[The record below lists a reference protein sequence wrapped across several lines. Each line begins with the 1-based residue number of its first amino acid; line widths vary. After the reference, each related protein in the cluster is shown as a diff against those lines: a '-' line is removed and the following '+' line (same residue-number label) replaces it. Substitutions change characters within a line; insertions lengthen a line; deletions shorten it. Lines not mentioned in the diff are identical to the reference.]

1 MNMDIVK
8 YADWTKGQVL
18 LTNPADRV
26 RTDWIVRW
34 RITLDALIQADA
46 IFEVLSVVAA
56 RWEFLGGLFSGVE
69 GDTGAKDAIAYVNKF
84 LVAIN
89 PAYRD
94 IHDIS
99 GLGNPGSEF
108 FSIFR
113 NKPFHGG
120 TPAAILLKNRKDLV
134 GWKIG
139 CIDATCAANHLQI
152 KNDVIYV
159 EGQKFVEEFMLSL
172 NSYADYLE
180 ANTEQL
186 GGRLPVARWQRGF
199 WARFKPQNMSAS
211 VWMQEGVSRG
221 IQ

>member
-56 RWEFLGGLFSGVE
+56 RCEFLGGLFSGVE
-69 GDTGAKDAIAYVNKF
+69 GDTGEKDAIAYVNKF

-113 NKPFHGG
+113 NKHFHGG
-120 TPAAILLKNRKDLV
+120 TPAAIL
-134 GWKIG
+134 
-139 CIDATCAANHLQI
+139 
-152 KNDVIYV
+152 
-159 EGQKFVEEFMLSL
+159 
-172 NSYADYLE
+172 
-180 ANTEQL
+180 
-186 GGRLPVARWQRGF
+186 
-199 WARFKPQNMSAS
+199 
-211 VWMQEGVSRG
+211 
-221 IQ
+221 